1 VRFKNT
7 GKQVI
12 DEADFLGQPYEIV
25 RSDAKLLTFR
35 VFAGSARDSRDL
47 VEKLEQ
53 VVAKPETLNV
63 YPKTLNSGDWFTV
76 QLVYDGGAW
85 DQPPTVTG
93 RIRGRTR
100 ESAIYPTGE
109 ELSGTTEPFIWTA
122 GTFGAFFVLL
132 GALIFVINYSPATHL
147 VGLIIFGAGIVIV
160 MAGVVLSFRSRRR
173 LYARLQAGTQITK
186 SD

>member
-1 VRFKNT
+1 M
-7 GKQVI
+7 
-12 DEADFLGQPYEIV
+12 
-25 RSDAKLLTFR
+25 
-35 VFAGSARDSRDL
+35 
-47 VEKLEQ
+47 
-53 VVAKPETLNV
+53 

-173 LYARLQAGTQITK
+173 LYARLQAGTQITE